1 MKTAL
6 RHFPLL
12 LLLACT
18 PSAPATETAR
28 RAPTA
33 EPIETWKREALAEL
47 QAQPPKPDAACKSE
61 VDCANVAHWARLRAL
76 LDKPDPPAVVG
87 PEVKILP
94 AGGAA
99 IAWPAP
105 KEGVLTVR
113 YRIERKD
120 CAPGGSD
127 MGCHLAALCP
137 VETPPGTAPAAE
149 RFDSEYVGEQTFAG
163 VTVEKIEVPS
173 PRCEL
178 RLYARDHHASMLCT
192 ARGPKL
198 PASWS
203 GAAVFDTGTIGLD
216 KVTCER
222 DALAD
227 RMLARGDLMRRW
239 ERRSTGKR

>member
-6 RHFPLL
+6 RCTPLL

-18 PSAPATETAR
+18 PSAAPAPPA
-28 RAPTA
+28 A
-33 EPIETWKREALAEL
+33 EPVETWKREALAEVRDF
-47 QAQPPKPDAACKSE
+47 PPPPDGGCRDFAE
-61 VDCANVAHWARLRAL
+61 CANTSHRARIREL
-76 LDKPDPPAVVG
+76 LDTADPPAVVG
-87 PEVKILP
+87 PEVKLLP
-94 AGGAA
+94 AGDAV

-127 MGCHLAALCP
+127 MGCHLAVLCP

-149 RFDSEYVGEQTFAG
+149 RLDSEYVGEQNHAG
-163 VTVEKIEVPS
+163 ITVEKIQVPS

-178 RLYARDHHASMLCT
+178 RLYARDHHDSKLCT

-198 PASWS
+198 PPSWT
-203 GAAVFDTGTIGLD
+203 GAAVLDVGTIGLD

-222 DALAD
+222 DVLAY
-227 RMLARGDLMRRW
+227 RMLDRGDLMRMW
-239 ERRSTGKR
+239 EQRKAGKR